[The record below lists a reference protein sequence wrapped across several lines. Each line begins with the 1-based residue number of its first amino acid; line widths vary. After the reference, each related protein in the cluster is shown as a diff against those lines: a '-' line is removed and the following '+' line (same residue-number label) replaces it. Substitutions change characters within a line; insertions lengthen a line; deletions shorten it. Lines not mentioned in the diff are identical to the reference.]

1 MRNHTQQDGKAF
13 RTMLI
18 LGILAIAL
26 GIGMALVSPAAGA
39 TLSQPAGGSI
49 IGTVTLN
56 GAPAPGVTAE
66 LRQRSN
72 EGVETTLASVIS
84 DASGTYRFMGQP
96 SAPNDAFYYVRLTG
110 GKGTLAVWNTF
121 PIIYV
126 HGSDFSV
133 PAVEMA
139 DVAITGAVK
148 DGALQPNGSL
158 TWTARRSGEI
168 YRVFIYAKGKADK
181 PALDS
186 GSLGTA
192 TQFTVVD
199 GALPEGEYEAIVQVR
214 DAVVGYGQSQSR
226 IGFTIGKVAT
236 QPASSENTPAQPEQT
251 APTEANPAPVSID
264 ATVAPA
270 SPGEANTEAEPAPG
284 SAAAPDKQQEKES
297 GPDLQVKLSAN
308 KTSVGQGESMI
319 YTIKV
324 TNAGKSTAEGVV
336 VTDRLPEGVTID
348 AYRAKSTSGSLS
360 VDGNTV
366 TAQVGNL
373 GPNSEVVIEIPVSVS
388 ATTAGSLSNQAS
400 AKYQGASDPVQ
411 SNAYIAQVAEPLT
424 GSNPAPPKTDTQ
436 PSSPAQQPAKDPL
449 APPSDSSAKAPA
461 VNPPASQQQAQPQKQ
476 PQANPPAP
484 QANTKQDGAKQPVAT
499 IPQTGGSFPVVL
511 AVVLAFVTL
520 LARYLRGQRQ
530 RRI

>member
-1 MRNHTQQDGKAF
+1 
-13 RTMLI
+13 MLI

-39 TLSQPAGGSI
+39 TLSQPGGGSI

-84 DASGTYRFMGQP
+84 DASGTYRFIGQP

-110 GKGTLAVWNTF
+110 GKGMLAVWNTF

-148 DGALQPNGSL
+148 DSVLQPNGSL
-158 TWTARRSGEI
+158 TWNARRSGEI

-199 GALPEGEYEAIVQVR
+199 GALPEGDYEAIVQVR

-226 IGFTIGKVAT
+226 LSFAIGKAVT
-236 QPASSENTPAQPEQT
+236 QPSSPQNPPAQPEQT
-251 APTEANPAPVSID
+251 APTEANPAPASID

-270 SPGEANTEAEPAPG
+270 SPGEANTEAEPASG
-284 SAAAPDKQQEKES
+284 SDAQDKQQEKES

-336 VTDRLPEGVTID
+336 VTDRLPEGVVID

-373 GPNSEVVIEIPVSVS
+373 GPNSEAVIEIPVSVS

-400 AKYQGASDPVQ
+400 ARYQGASDPVQ

-424 GSNPAPPKTDTQ
+424 GSNPAPPKTEAQ
-436 PSSPAQQPAKDPL
+436 PASPAQQPGKDQL
-449 APPSDSSAKAPA
+449 APPADSSAKAPA

-476 PQANPPAP
+476 PQTQAQANPPAP
-484 QANTKQDGAKQPVAT
+484 QAKTNQPGAKQPVAT

-511 AVVLAFVTL
+511 AVALAFVTL

-530 RRI
+530 RRV